1 MVLSGTAES
10 DVHPAPHRG
19 RVRLIALLF
28 AVLAPPLAWSLHL
41 IANYAFSSHACFPGH
56 SPRAAPLPDLHWL
69 RGLLIAVDLVS
80 MAISILALLV
90 ALNSWRAT
98 SQEMA
103 ETGPPLVE
111 IGEGRTRFLAIWGV
125 IISLGFFVAV
135 FFDFVGLWI
144 LPPCG

>member
-1 MVLSGTAES
+1 M
-10 DVHPAPHRG
+10 
-19 RVRLIALLF
+19 
-28 AVLAPPLAWSLHL
+28 AV
-41 IANYAFSSHACFPGH
+41 
-56 SPRAAPLPDLHWL
+56 
-69 RGLLIAVDLVS
+69 
-80 MAISILALLV
+80 SIFGLLV

-125 IISLGFFVAV
+125 IISAGFFIAV

-144 LPPCG
+144 LPTCG